1 MVDKNSLNII
11 AEYSNLINNIV
22 SEFSCDE
29 RTIIER
35 PNIGTVLD
43 GCKRFH
49 ADECKKMLA
58 ELVTEYYS
66 AKNTNKITEYKLI
79 LKSRLENEYNYE
91 NGNRTTETIAK
102 NWAVQSV
109 IRKLEC
115 AEKNLLNK
123 LN

>member
-1 MVDKNSLNII
+1 MVDKSNFNIIDEYRDLFGNII
-11 AEYSNLINNIV
+11 AE
-22 SEFSCDE
+22 FSCEE

-43 GCKRFH
+43 GCKRFY

-66 AKNTNKITEYKLI
+66 VENTNKITEYKLI

-91 NGNRTTETIAK
+91 SGNRTTEIIAK
-102 NWAVQSV
+102 NWAVQSI
-109 IRKLEC
+109 IRKLEY
-115 AEKNLLNK
+115 AEKNLMVELI
-123 LN
+123 

>member
-11 AEYSNLINNIV
+11 TEYSNLISNIV
-22 SEFSCDE
+22 SEFSCEE
-29 RTIIER
+29 RAIIER

-43 GCKRFH
+43 GCKRFY

-66 AKNTNKITEYKLI
+66 VENTNKITEYKLI

-91 NGNRTTETIAK
+91 NGNRTTEIIAK
-102 NWAVQSV
+102 NWAVQSI
-109 IRKLEC
+109 IRKLEY
-115 AEKNLLNK
+115 AEKNLISK
-123 LN
+123 